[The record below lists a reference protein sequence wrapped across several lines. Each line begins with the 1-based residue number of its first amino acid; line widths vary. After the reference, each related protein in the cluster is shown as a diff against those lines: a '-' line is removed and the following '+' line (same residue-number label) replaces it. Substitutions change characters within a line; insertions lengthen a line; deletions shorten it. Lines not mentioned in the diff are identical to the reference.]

1 MDYVKKSFLQNLIE
15 PSLFARLNRPSYSI
29 RKLSPESLVT
39 WNRLDIG
46 MRTLYLELKDK
57 TPKISEKIY
66 FEDLKAQTLS
76 SFVDPD
82 NDLKNNFDVFKTVFQ
97 QVYESIRDRGFD
109 GNETLIPVATTGSI
123 LNGAHRLSACLVL
136 GKKVTILNTDINPI
150 TCDYK
155 YFFERDVPIEIIEM
169 AALKLI
175 NHAENIFLA
184 FLWPSGEKNFPAS
197 ESLFKNIIY
206 KKNISLTPNGAFNL
220 LYECYNHMDWVGS
233 PKNGYKGLKQKMI
246 ECFPHSREV
255 QVIAFQASDGID
267 QVKKIKEQIRKINN
281 IGFSS
286 VHITDNK
293 EECKHLAHLLF
304 NDNGLHFLNYARPG
318 QRQGI
323 SKLVQLFNDAS
334 QKCFDLEN
342 FVIDGSF
349 VLELYG
355 LRKADDTDL
364 LMADRSNGYEI
375 LGFPSREQE
384 IAYHELQANEII
396 FNPAH
401 YFIYHKVKI
410 IGFSQLLKM
419 KKNRAEHKDILDV
432 QMMAAMINDNKWRRI
447 ASTIRQ
453 KILYA
458 KIKGKFQ
465 FWKIVNIVLTKIGLY
480 EVVRIIYR
488 RLRRLPDL

>member
-1 MDYVKKSFLQNLIE
+1 
-15 PSLFARLNRPSYSI
+15 
-29 RKLSPESLVT
+29 
-39 WNRLDIG
+39 
-46 MRTLYLELKDK
+46 
-57 TPKISEKIY
+57 
-66 FEDLKAQTLS
+66 
-76 SFVDPD
+76 
-82 NDLKNNFDVFKTVFQ
+82 
-97 QVYESIRDRGFD
+97 
-109 GNETLIPVATTGSI
+109 
-123 LNGAHRLSACLVL
+123 
-136 GKKVTILNTDINPI
+136 
-150 TCDYK
+150 
-155 YFFERDVPIEIIEM
+155 
-169 AALKLI
+169 
-175 NHAENIFLA
+175 
-184 FLWPSGEKNFPAS
+184 
-197 ESLFKNIIY
+197 
-206 KKNISLTPNGAFNL
+206 
-220 LYECYNHMDWVGS
+220 
-233 PKNGYKGLKQKMI
+233 
-246 ECFPHSREV
+246 
-255 QVIAFQASDGID
+255 VIAFQASDGID